1 MEMGVITKFTIE
13 VDEAAV
19 GRRTR
24 GFILVN
30 VAPGSVREASKRICE
45 IKGVREV
52 YEVHGSEDL
61 IVKVEAENLRRLRPV
76 ILRLREVPNVVDTE
90 FIPVFKT
97 WKG

>member
-19 GRRTR
+19 GRRMR

-30 VAPGSVREASKRICE
+30 VAPGSVREVSKRICE